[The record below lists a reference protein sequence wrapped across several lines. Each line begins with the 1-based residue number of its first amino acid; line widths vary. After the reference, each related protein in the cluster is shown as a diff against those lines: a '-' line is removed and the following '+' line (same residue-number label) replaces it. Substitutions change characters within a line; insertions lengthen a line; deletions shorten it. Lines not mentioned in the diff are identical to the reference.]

1 MAEQDDDPVI
11 FSIFNYCD
19 RRCERCSFTGRCGLF
34 KDLRRHEDQR
44 AGGGPFEQVRDKFQ
58 EVFQLLEQWCE
69 REGIDLDEIQR
80 EANDEQAVAEAAR
93 RDEIIRADPLHDLA
107 WTYMKAAYKVVEEL
121 SATRQAGAWSREMS
135 EAVDTIAWH
144 STLIS
149 SKTYRALSGYAER
162 HEFAALEDDP
172 IQADWNGSAKV
183 ARLIVAESKD
193 ACFVV
198 LRSSEAVSD
207 SPVKALVA
215 LLDQIDAGLADRFPR
230 SMEFMRP
237 GFDEPWLVGTP

>member
-1 MAEQDDDPVI
+1 
-11 FSIFNYCD
+11 
-19 RRCERCSFTGRCGLF
+19 G
-34 KDLRRHEDQR
+34 
-44 AGGGPFEQVRDKFQ
+44 
-58 EVFQLLEQWCE
+58 CE

-80 EANDEQAVAEAAR
+80 EANDEQAIAEAAR

-172 IQADWNGSAKV
+172 SQADWNGSAKV
-183 ARLIVAESKD
+183 VRLIVAESKD

-215 LLDQIDAGLADRFPR
+215 LLDQIEAGLADRFPR
-230 SMEFMRP
+230 SME
-237 GFDEPWLVGTP
+237 